1 MRALRTAREP
11 RHDIEEMHTLT
22 RKLLFSMLAAILGFA
37 LFSMAAM
44 SQIQSS
50 SSSSSPAPDEKPEIH
65 YRYSVSAGYSYTSLN
80 QLNQARSGLQGI
92 EASVMRDFTTH
103 FGVIADGGYYKYAL
117 KSGNPGSPVVDFVG
131 FGPVVH
137 AELYGP
143 VSGFIRGLLGGEHT
157 ASNGTIPKVSFAGG
171 FGGGFEYKL
180 SPRFSLRASGDDIL
194 SSFVEDP
201 DHLGYSTHS
210 APTPA
215 PPSAPSIIFD
225 SRGEAA
231 PRAQSTRLVDA
242 LSRCELRS
250 QPSER

>member
-22 RKLLFSMLAAILGFA
+22 RKLLFSMLAAIPAA
-37 LFSMAAM
+37 LFPMAAM

-201 DHLGYSTHS
+201 DHLGYSTHRRANARASLS
-210 APTPA
+210 AVYH
-215 PPSAPSIIFD
+215 F
-225 SRGEAA
+225 
-231 PRAQSTRLVDA
+231 
-242 LSRCELRS
+242 
-250 QPSER
+250 